1 MNFILLVLLW
11 LFLNIMIGLTMD
23 LALFTQTTPEMADAS
38 IMMKILSSEFWASI
52 EWMFLIPANRL
63 GVLFLSP
70 AQISLSSYVFDFLA
84 QLWSNAFW
92 LKLPTT
98 VDDYVGMVLILFGM
112 YAAPLDLPLNTD
124 NTRFFGLSQIPT
136 NM

>member
-1 MNFILLVLLW
+1 MYYIMNFTLLVIFW

-38 IMMKILSSEFWASI
+38 IFMKILSSEFWASI
-52 EWMFLIPANRL
+52 EWMFLIPAQRI
-63 GVLFLSP
+63 GILFLSP
-70 AQISLSSYVFDFLA
+70 AQLSLSSYVFDFLA

-98 VDDYVGMVLILFGM
+98 IDDYVGMVLILFGM
-112 YAAPLDLPLNTD
+112 YAAKFKIFN
-124 NTRFFGLSQIPT
+124 
-136 NM
+136 

>member
-1 MNFILLVLLW
+1 MYYIMNFILLVIFW

-38 IMMKILSSEFWASI
+38 IFIKVLSSEFWASI
-52 EWMFLIPANRL
+52 EWMFLIPAQRI
-63 GVLFLSP
+63 GILFLSP
-70 AQISLSSYVFDFLA
+70 AQLSLSSYVFDFLA

-98 VDDYVGMVLILFGM
+98 IDDYVGMVLILFGM
-112 YAAPLDLPLNTD
+112 YAAKFKIFN
-124 NTRFFGLSQIPT
+124 
-136 NM
+136 

>member
-1 MNFILLVLLW
+1 MYYIMNFILLVIFW

-38 IMMKILSSEFWASI
+38 IFMKILSSEFWASI
-52 EWMFLIPANRL
+52 EWMFLIPAQRI
-63 GVLFLSP
+63 GILFLSP

-84 QLWSNAFW
+84 QLWSNSFW

-98 VDDYVGMVLILFGM
+98 IDDYVGMALILFGM
-112 YAAPLDLPLNTD
+112 YAAKFKLFN
-124 NTRFFGLSQIPT
+124 
-136 NM
+136 

>member
-1 MNFILLVLLW
+1 MYYIMNFILLVIFW

-38 IMMKILSSEFWASI
+38 IFMKILSSEFWASI
-52 EWMFLIPANRL
+52 EWMFLIPANRI

-98 VDDYVGMVLILFGM
+98 IDDYVGMLLILFGM
-112 YAAPLDLPLNTD
+112 YAAKFKIFN
-124 NTRFFGLSQIPT
+124 
-136 NM
+136 